1 MAHITKF
8 LMDDHARVKRMFH
21 SYRQVPQSFDLAM
34 DICGEITVHSTIEE
48 ELVYP
53 LLENIAPDQAE
64 SAQEEHDEA
73 KELIDEISDMEPGDP
88 ELEAMMLQLEEAMEA
103 HAEKEERLTFKT
115 LENAQTDL
123 WTLGQQA
130 FGRRQELLGGQQPRY
145 NMKRNYAANSAWG
158 SGVPNA
164 GW

>member
-8 LMDDHARVKRMFH
+8 LMDDHSRLKRMFH
-21 SYRQVPQSFDLAM
+21 SYRQIPQSFDLAM
-34 DICGEITVHSTIEE
+34 DICSEINIHATIEE
-48 ELVYP
+48 DLVYP
-53 LLENIAPDQAE
+53 LLENIDPDQAE
-64 SAQEEHDEA
+64 GAQEEHDEV
-73 KELIDEISDMEPGDP
+73 KELMDEISDMEPGDP
-88 ELEAMMLQLEEAMEA
+88 ELQALMLQLEEAMEA

-115 LENAQTDL
+115 IENADTDL
-123 WTLGQQA
+123 WTLGQRA
-130 FGRRQELLGGQQPRY
+130 FGRRQELLESNQARY